1 MQTDPMAYLSE
12 MGIDQYQLMHAQ
24 RLTGYQAASISL
36 PSDCKLLLIS
46 PVLPQGSQAE
56 FLQRVLKSMQLTLEQ
71 VRHLYPQQFSQLDAS
86 QLEQSVEWAWFA
98 GCLSSELTGTQSIT
112 KVLNSPLLSDID
124 GNNEQRKALWQQIC
138 SYS

>member
-24 RLTGYQAASISL
+24 RLSGYQAAPIRL
-36 PSDCKLLLIS
+36 PSDCRLLLVS
-46 PVLPQGSQAE
+46 PALPHGSQAE

-71 VRHLYPQQFSQLDAS
+71 VRHIYPQQLA
-86 QLEQSVEWAWFA
+86 QLEHSAEWVWFA
-98 GCLSSELTGTQSIT
+98 GCPSSQQAG
-112 KVLNSPLLSDID
+112 KVLTSPLLSDID